1 MRKLLVI
8 FTFISFLS
16 LAQTVTPSYLKP
28 GTWRGVL
35 LLDRERNIELP
46 FNFDLV
52 FKNKTQ
58 LVIRNAGEK
67 ILVDEITMTKDSFN
81 FKMPVFDSE
90 FRTKITDKGAIE
102 GVWINNA
109 RKDKNIIPFKAQ
121 FGNPNRFDFPADKPH
136 TFYEGQWET
145 TFSPGTAD
153 SSKALGVFKHEGG
166 SVYVTGTFLTETGD
180 YRYLEGMMSR
190 GKLYLSC
197 FDGAHAFLFTAES
210 DGVNIV
216 RGMFYSGIHWQEP
229 WEAKRN
235 PNYKLKD
242 PESITTLKTPD
253 EKVSFSFPNLDK
265 KTVTLNDEKFKN
277 KVVIIQLMG
286 SWCPNCMDE
295 TAYLAKLYKQ
305 YKTKGLEIV
314 AVAYE
319 KTDDFEKNKK
329 NISRLKAKFG
339 VEYEM
344 LVTGLTGKAKASES
358 MAFLNKVSA
367 FPTTIILDRK
377 HNVKSI
383 YTGFS
388 GPGTGKEYENYKAKT
403 ESLLTQLLLKK
414 D

>member
-1 MRKLLVI
+1 MRKLLFI
-8 FTFISFLS
+8 FTLISFVS
-16 LAQTVTPSYLKP
+16 SAQTSPPSNLKA
-28 GTWRGVL
+28 GTWRAVL

-58 LVIRNAGEK
+58 LVIKNAGEK
-67 ILVDEITMTKDSFN
+67 IVVDEITMTKDSFN

-90 FRTKITDKGAIE
+90 FRTKITSEGAIE
-102 GVWINNA
+102 GIWINHA

-121 FGNPNRFDFPADKPH
+121 YNNPKRFDFPADKPH
-136 TFYEGQWET
+136 TFYTGNWET

-197 FDGAHAFLFTAES
+197 FDGAHAFLFTAEN

-216 RGMFYSGIHWQEP
+216 RGNFYSGVHWQEP
-229 WEAKRN
+229 WIAKRN
-235 PNYKLKD
+235 DNYKLKD

-265 KTVTLNDEKFKN
+265 KTVSLNDEKFKN
-277 KVVIIQLMG
+277 KVVVIQIMG

-295 TAYLAKLYKQ
+295 TAYLSKVYKQ
-305 YKTKGLEIV
+305 YKIKGLEVV
-314 AVAYE
+314 ALAYE
-319 KTDDFEKNKK
+319 KSEDFEKNKK
-329 NISRLKAKFG
+329 NITRLKNKYG

-344 LVTGLTGKAKASES
+344 LITGLSGKAKASES
-358 MAFLNKVSA
+358 MAFLNGITA

-388 GPGTGKEYENYKAKT
+388 GPATGKEFENYKAKT